1 MIVAAFS
8 REPLGSVFK
17 VMLAMLCTYEIVDA
31 VTGYGNVHRVR
42 IHLAVLVE
50 WPLDVS
56 TIETVHSVSTN
67 ERSSDIIKNILC
79 LINSVIC
86 AKYLNIKTSLPVD
99 KVVVEFQHTELG
111 VLIYEETDVKGQV
124 VR

>member
-1 MIVAAFS
+1 MLVTTFG
-8 REPLGSVFK
+8 RQPLGPVPEVLF
-17 VMLAMLCTYEIVDA
+17 AMLWCNEIVDA
-31 VTGYGNVHRVR
+31 FTRQCDIGRVS
-42 IHLAVLVE
+42 IHLAILVE

-56 TIETVHSVSTN
+56 TIETLHSVSTN

-86 AKYLNIKTSLPVD
+86 AKYLNIKTSLHVD
-99 KVVVEFQHTELG
+99 KVVVEFQHTELR